1 MGSGAKDLHFQ
12 RRSQQMPLKG
22 QVSYRYETSVKS
34 RTRKNV
40 PENGNSHCIG
50 PGAEVYLVQLKK
62 HKGDQR

>member
-22 QVSYRYETSVKS
+22 QVSYRYERAVKS

-40 PENGNSHCIG
+40 PENGNSH
-50 PGAEVYLVQLKK
+50 
-62 HKGDQR
+62 